1 MKISFHSSI
10 EEISKKEWDSLL
22 NDINY
27 PFLKHDFL
35 QLLESTS
42 CVGAKTGWIPLHVTI
57 SKGNSL
63 LAGMPL
69 YLKSHSQGEF
79 VFDHS
84 WANAFYQHGLD
95 YYPKL
100 VSSIPH
106 TPASGPRLL
115 IKDGE
120 NKKELFEMIKEGVK
134 NIAAKNNISSWHIL
148 FPREEEV
155 DFYDDSNLSIR
166 KNAQFMW
173 FNENFKNFEDYVNSF
188 RARHRKNVRKERN
201 KIIEQE
207 LIIETFS
214 GENLNYDLL
223 NKFYKFYL
231 STNIKRSGF
240 SGYLTKQFFL
250 NFPATLFKN
259 LVIVF
264 AKKKS
269 NDEMVGGSLFF
280 RDDQNLYGRY
290 WGCIEEF
297 DCLHFECCYYQG
309 IDYCIKNKLKKFDPG
324 VQGEHKIKRGFAP
337 TETYS
342 AHWIADERFSEA
354 IEDFV
359 TKEERHINYYLEDA
373 KKLLPFKT
381 S

>member
-1 MKISFHSSI
+1 MKISFNSSI
-10 EEISKKEWDSLL
+10 EEISKKEWDSLV
-22 NDINY
+22 NVVDY

-35 QLLESTS
+35 KLLENTS
-42 CVGAKTGWIPLHVTI
+42 CVGAETGWIPLHI
-57 SKGNSL
+57 SISRNDEL
-63 LAGMPL
+63 IAAMPL

-106 TPASGPRLL
+106 TPASGPRFLL
-115 IKDGE
+115 KDGE
-120 NKKELFEMIKEGVK
+120 NQKELFSLMKEGVK
-134 NIAAKNNISSWHIL
+134 SIAKKNNISSWHIL
-148 FPREEEV
+148 FPEEREIN
-155 DFYDDSNLSIR
+155 FYENSNLSIR
-166 KNAQFMW
+166 KNAQFVW
-173 FNENFKNFEDYVNSF
+173 FNQNFKSFDDYLDSF
-188 RARHRKNVRKERN
+188 RARHRKNVKKERS
-201 KIIEQE
+201 KIKKQD

-214 GENLNYDLL
+214 EEEINYDLL
-223 NKFYKFYL
+223 DKFYKFYL

-250 NFPATLFKN
+250 NFPSNLFKN
-259 LVIVF
+259 LVIVL

-269 NDEMVGGSLFF
+269 NNEMVGGSLFF
-280 RDDQNLYGRY
+280 KDDKNLYGRY

-309 IDYCIKNKLKKFDPG
+309 IEYCIKNKLKRFDPG
-324 VQGEHKIKRGFAP
+324 VQGEHKIKRGFSP

-342 AHWIADERFSEA
+342 AHWIADDRFREA
-354 IEDFV
+354 IDDFV
-359 TKEERHINYYLEDA
+359 IKEERHINLYLEDA
-373 KKLLPFKT
+373 KKLLPFK
-381 S
+381 SS

>member
-1 MKISFHSSI
+1 MKIGFHNSI
-10 EEISKKEWDSLL
+10 EEISKNEWNSLL

-35 QLLESTS
+35 QLLENTN
-42 CVGAKTGWIPLHVTI
+42 CVGAKTGWIPLHITV
-57 SKGNSL
+57 SKDNSL
-63 LAGMPL
+63 LAAMPL

-106 TPASGPRLL
+106 TPASGPRFL
-115 IKDGE
+115 IKEGE

-148 FPREEEV
+148 FPMEEEV

-166 KNAQFMW
+166 KNAQFIW
-173 FNENFKNFEDYVNSF
+173 FNKNFESFEDYISSF
-188 RARHRKNVRKERN
+188 RARHRKNVKKERD
-201 KIIEQE
+201 KIKKQD
-207 LIIETFS
+207 LILETFS
-214 GENLNYDLL
+214 GENLSYDLL

-269 NDEMVGGSLFF
+269 TDEMVGGSLFF
-280 RDDQNLYGRY
+280 RDNKNLYGRY

-309 IDYCIKNKLKKFDPG
+309 IDYCIKNKLQKFDPG
-324 VQGEHKIKRGFAP
+324 VQGEHKIKRGFSP

-342 AHWIADERFSEA
+342 AHWIADERFREA

-359 TKEERHINYYLEDA
+359 NKEERHINYYLEDA

>member
-134 NIAAKNNISSWHIL
+134 NIAARNNISSWHIL

-166 KNAQFMW
+166 KNAQFIW
-173 FNENFKNFEDYVNSF
+173 FNENFKSFEDYINSF

-381 S
+381 V

>member
-1 MKISFHSSI
+1 MKINFHSSI

-35 QLLESTS
+35 QLLENTS
-42 CVGAKTGWIPLHVTI
+42 CVGAKTGWIPLHVTV

-148 FPREEEV
+148 FPKEEEV

-166 KNAQFMW
+166 KNAQFIW
-173 FNENFKNFEDYVNSF
+173 FNENFESFEDYINSF

>member
-1 MKISFHSSI
+1 MKISFNSSI
-10 EEISKKEWDSLL
+10 EEISKKEWDSLV
-22 NDINY
+22 NVVDY

-35 QLLESTS
+35 KLLENTS
-42 CVGAKTGWIPLHVTI
+42 CVGAETGWIPLHI
-57 SKGNSL
+57 SISRNDEL
-63 LAGMPL
+63 IAAMPL

-106 TPASGPRLL
+106 TPASGPRFLL
-115 IKDGE
+115 KDGE
-120 NKKELFEMIKEGVK
+120 NQKELFSLMKEGVK
-134 NIAAKNNISSWHIL
+134 SIAKKNNISSWHIL
-148 FPREEEV
+148 FPEEREIN
-155 DFYDDSNLSIR
+155 FYENSNLSIR
-166 KNAQFMW
+166 KNAQFVW
-173 FNENFKNFEDYVNSF
+173 FNQNFKSFEDYLDSF
-188 RARHRKNVRKERN
+188 RARHRKNVKKERS
-201 KIIEQE
+201 KIKKQD

-214 GENLNYDLL
+214 EEEINYDLL
-223 NKFYKFYL
+223 DKFYKFYL

-250 NFPATLFKN
+250 NFPSNLFKN
-259 LVIVF
+259 LVIVL

-269 NDEMVGGSLFF
+269 NNEMVGGSLFF
-280 RDDQNLYGRY
+280 KDDKNLYGRY

-309 IDYCIKNKLKKFDPG
+309 IEYCIKNKLKRFDPG
-324 VQGEHKIKRGFAP
+324 VQGEHKIKRGFSP

-342 AHWIADERFSEA
+342 AHWIADDRFREA
-354 IEDFV
+354 IDDFV
-359 TKEERHINYYLEDA
+359 VKEERHINLYLEDA
-373 KKLLPFKT
+373 KKLLPFK
-381 S
+381 SS

>member
-155 DFYDDSNLSIR
+155 DFFDDSNLSIR
-166 KNAQFMW
+166 KNAQFIW
-173 FNENFKNFEDYVNSF
+173 FNENFKSFEDYLNSF

>member
-1 MKISFHSSI
+1 MKISFHNSI

-22 NDINY
+22 NDTNY
-27 PFLKHDFL
+27 PFLKHEFL
-35 QLLESTS
+35 SLLENTS
-42 CVGAKTGWIPLHVTI
+42 CVGGKTGWIPLHITI
-57 SKGNSL
+57 SRENSL
-63 LAGMPL
+63 LAAMPL

-115 IKDGE
+115 IREGE
-120 NKKELFEMIKEGVK
+120 NKKELFEMIQEGVK

-148 FPREEEV
+148 FPKEDEV
-155 DFYDDSNLSIR
+155 AFYDNSNLSIR
-166 KNAQFMW
+166 KNAQFIW
-173 FNENFKNFEDYVNSF
+173 FNEDFKSFEDYINSF
-188 RARHRKNVRKERN
+188 RARHRKNVKKERD
-201 KIIEQE
+201 KIKKQE

-214 GENLNYDLL
+214 GEDLNYDLL

-250 NFPATLFKN
+250 NFPTTLFNN

-264 AKKKS
+264 AKKKNS
-269 NDEMVGGSLFF
+269 DEMVGGSLFF

-309 IDYCIKNKLKKFDPG
+309 IDYCIKNKLQKFDPG
-324 VQGEHKIKRGFAP
+324 VQGEHKIKRGFSP

-342 AHWIADERFSEA
+342 AHWIADERFREA

-359 TKEERHINYYLEDA
+359 NKEERHINYYLEDA

>member
-1 MKISFHSSI
+1 MKISFHNSI

-22 NDINY
+22 NDTNY
-27 PFLKHDFL
+27 PFLKHEFL
-35 QLLESTS
+35 SLLENTS
-42 CVGAKTGWIPLHVTI
+42 CVGGKTGWIPLHITI
-57 SKGNSL
+57 SRENSL
-63 LAGMPL
+63 LAAMPL

-115 IKDGE
+115 IREGE
-120 NKKELFEMIKEGVK
+120 NKKELFEMIQEGVK

-148 FPREEEV
+148 FPKEDEV
-155 DFYDDSNLSIR
+155 DFYDNSNLSIR
-166 KNAQFMW
+166 KNAQFIW
-173 FNENFKNFEDYVNSF
+173 FNENFKSFEDYINSF
-188 RARHRKNVRKERN
+188 RARHRKNVKKERD
-201 KIIEQE
+201 KIKKQE

-214 GENLNYDLL
+214 GEDLNYDLL

-240 SGYLTKQFFL
+240 SGYLTEQFFL
-250 NFPATLFKN
+250 NFPTTLFNN

-264 AKKKS
+264 AKKKNS
-269 NDEMVGGSLFF
+269 DEMVGGSLFF

-309 IDYCIKNKLKKFDPG
+309 IDYCIKNKLQKFDPG
-324 VQGEHKIKRGFAP
+324 VQGEHKIKRGFSP

-342 AHWIADERFSEA
+342 AHWIADERFREA

-359 TKEERHINYYLEDA
+359 NKEERHINYYLEDA

>member
-120 NKKELFEMIKEGVK
+120 NKKELFEMIKEGIK

-155 DFYDDSNLSIR
+155 DFFDDSNLSIR
-166 KNAQFMW
+166 KNAQFIW
-173 FNENFKNFEDYVNSF
+173 FNENFTSFEDYLNSF

>member
-155 DFYDDSNLSIR
+155 DFFDDSNLSIR
-166 KNAQFMW
+166 KNAQFIW
-173 FNENFKNFEDYVNSF
+173 FNENFTSFEDYLNSF

>member
-155 DFYDDSNLSIR
+155 DFFDDFNLSIR
-166 KNAQFMW
+166 KNAQFIW
-173 FNENFKNFEDYVNSF
+173 FNENFTSFEDYLNSF

>member
-155 DFYDDSNLSIR
+155 DFFDDSNLSIR
-166 KNAQFMW
+166 KNAQFIW
-173 FNENFKNFEDYVNSF
+173 FNENFESFEDYTNSF

>member
-166 KNAQFMW
+166 KNAQFIW

>member
-1 MKISFHSSI
+1 MKINFHSSI

-35 QLLESTS
+35 QLLENTS

-166 KNAQFMW
+166 KNAQFIW
-173 FNENFKNFEDYVNSF
+173 FNENFESFEDYTNSF

>member
-1 MKISFHSSI
+1 MKISFNSSI
-10 EEISKKEWDSLL
+10 EEISKKEWDSLV
-22 NDINY
+22 NVVDY

-35 QLLESTS
+35 KLLENTS
-42 CVGAKTGWIPLHVTI
+42 CVGAETGWIPLHI
-57 SKGNSL
+57 SISRGDEL
-63 LAGMPL
+63 IAAMPL

-106 TPASGPRLL
+106 TPASGPRFLL
-115 IKDGE
+115 KDGE
-120 NKKELFEMIKEGVK
+120 NQKELFSLMKEGVK
-134 NIAAKNNISSWHIL
+134 SIAKKNNISSWHIL
-148 FPREEEV
+148 FPEEREIN
-155 DFYDDSNLSIR
+155 FYENSNLSIR
-166 KNAQFMW
+166 KNAQFVW
-173 FNENFKNFEDYVNSF
+173 FNQNFKSFEDYLDSF
-188 RARHRKNVRKERN
+188 RARHRKNVKKERS
-201 KIIEQE
+201 KIKKQD

-214 GENLNYDLL
+214 EEEINYDLL
-223 NKFYKFYL
+223 DKFYKFYL

-250 NFPATLFKN
+250 NFPSNLFKN
-259 LVIVF
+259 LVIVL

-269 NDEMVGGSLFF
+269 NNEMVGGSLFF
-280 RDDQNLYGRY
+280 KDDKNLYGRY

-309 IDYCIKNKLKKFDPG
+309 IEYCIKNKLKRFDPG
-324 VQGEHKIKRGFAP
+324 VQGEHKIKRGFSP

-342 AHWIADERFSEA
+342 AHWIADDRFREA
-354 IEDFV
+354 IDDFV
-359 TKEERHINYYLEDA
+359 IKEERHINLYLEDA
-373 KKLLPFKT
+373 KKLLPFK
-381 S
+381 SS

>member
-1 MKISFHSSI
+1 MKISFNSSI
-10 EEISKKEWDSLL
+10 EEISKKEWDSLV
-22 NDINY
+22 NVVDY

-35 QLLESTS
+35 KLLENTS
-42 CVGAKTGWIPLHVTI
+42 CVGAETGWIPLHI
-57 SKGNSL
+57 SISRDDEL
-63 LAGMPL
+63 IAAMPL

-106 TPASGPRLL
+106 TPASGPRFLL
-115 IKDGE
+115 KDGE
-120 NKKELFEMIKEGVK
+120 NQKELFSLMKEGVK
-134 NIAAKNNISSWHIL
+134 SIAKKNNISSWHIL
-148 FPREEEV
+148 FPEEREIN
-155 DFYDDSNLSIR
+155 FYENSNLSIR
-166 KNAQFMW
+166 KNAQFVW
-173 FNENFKNFEDYVNSF
+173 FNQNFKSFEDYLDSF
-188 RARHRKNVRKERN
+188 RARHRKNVKKERS
-201 KIIEQE
+201 KIKKQD

-214 GENLNYDLL
+214 EEEINYDLL
-223 NKFYKFYL
+223 DKFYKFYL

-250 NFPATLFKN
+250 NFPSNLFKN
-259 LVIVF
+259 LVIVL

-269 NDEMVGGSLFF
+269 NNEMVGGSLFF
-280 RDDQNLYGRY
+280 KDDKNLYGRY

-309 IDYCIKNKLKKFDPG
+309 IEYCIKNKLKRFDPG
-324 VQGEHKIKRGFAP
+324 VQGEHKIKRGFSP

-342 AHWIADERFSEA
+342 AHWIADDRFREA
-354 IEDFV
+354 IDDFV
-359 TKEERHINYYLEDA
+359 IKEERHINLYLEDA
-373 KKLLPFKT
+373 KKLLPFK
-381 S
+381 SS

>member
-1 MKISFHSSI
+1 MKISFHNSI

-22 NDINY
+22 NDTNY
-27 PFLKHDFL
+27 PFLKHEFL
-35 QLLESTS
+35 SLLENTS
-42 CVGAKTGWIPLHVTI
+42 CVGAKTGWIPLHITI
-57 SKGNSL
+57 TRENSL
-63 LAGMPL
+63 LAAMPL

-115 IKDGE
+115 IREGE
-120 NKKELFEMIKEGVK
+120 NKKELFAMIKEGVK

-148 FPREEEV
+148 FPKEDEV
-155 DFYDDSNLSIR
+155 DFYDNSNLSIR
-166 KNAQFMW
+166 KNAQFIW
-173 FNENFKNFEDYVNSF
+173 FNENFKSFEDYINSF
-188 RARHRKNVRKERN
+188 RARHRKNVKKERD
-201 KIIEQE
+201 KIKKQE

-214 GENLNYDLL
+214 GEDLNYDLL

-250 NFPATLFKN
+250 NFPTTLFNN

-264 AKKKS
+264 AKKKN

-309 IDYCIKNKLKKFDPG
+309 IDYCIKNKLQKFDPG
-324 VQGEHKIKRGFAP
+324 VQGEHKIKRGFSP

-342 AHWIADERFSEA
+342 AHWIADERFREA

-359 TKEERHINYYLEDA
+359 NKEERHINYYLEDA